1 MIDKDAF
8 RRIEGRLYKYYRQLK
23 EIDKLE
29 YMCEILEQQ
38 KERIRQDLRE
48 TNVTIEAE
56 TRSIDYSQDKIQSSS
71 SGISYAETALIREIT
86 KLEEEWKHIRRKIL
100 KNHAK
105 IRELKKQN
113 ADMDY
118 IIGLL
123 STECKLVAEEKY
135 KHEKSLEEIGEKLH
149 MSKSAANRKREDIVN
164 AIAKMLSL

>member
-1 MIDKDAF
+1 MIDKDTF
-8 RRIEGRLYKYYRQLK
+8 RKIEGRLYKYYRQLK

-29 YMCEILEQQ
+29 YRCEILEQQ
-38 KERIRQDLRE
+38 KEKIRQDLRE
-48 TNVTIEAE
+48 TNITIEE
-56 TRSIDYSQDKIQSSS
+56 ESRSVTYEERVQNSP
-71 SGISYAETALIREIT
+71 SGTSYAEAAVMREIT
-86 KLEEEWKHIRRKIL
+86 KLEEEWKYIRRKIL
-100 KNHAK
+100 KNHAR
-105 IRELKKQN
+105 IREFKKQN

-135 KHEKSLEEIGEKLH
+135 KHENSLEEIGEKLH

>member
-1 MIDKDAF
+1 MIDKDTF
-8 RRIEGRLYKYYRQLK
+8 RKIEGRLYKYYRQLK
-23 EIDKLE
+23 EIDKVE
-29 YMCEILEQQ
+29 YRCEILEQQ
-38 KERIRQDLRE
+38 KEKIRQDLRE
-48 TNVTIEAE
+48 TNITIEE
-56 TRSIDYSQDKIQSSS
+56 ESRSVTYEERVQNSS
-71 SGISYAETALIREIT
+71 SGISYAEAAVMREIT
-86 KLEEEWKHIRRKIL
+86 RLEEEWKYIRKKIL
-100 KNHAK
+100 KNHAR

-135 KHEKSLEEIGEKLH
+135 KYEKSLEEIGEKLH